1 MSLATAADQDA
12 TARHIAGYL
21 PEMVALRRDIH
32 RHPELGYQEQRTS
45 DLVAAALAG
54 WGYEVHR
61 GLGGTG
67 VVGTLRAGSGSK
79 VLGIRADMDALP
91 ILETTGLDYAS
102 QHPGR
107 MHACG
112 HDGHTTTL
120 LTAARCLAETRAFDG
135 TLHLIFQPAEEGLG
149 GALKMMQDGLFELFP
164 CDQVFGL
171 HNMPG
176 VPTGKFC
183 FVDGAAMASSDTA
196 LLRIR
201 GQGGHGAVP
210 DKAVDP
216 IVASAATVMA
226 LQTVVSRNVAPL
238 DTAVVTVGSI
248 HGGEASNVIPDAVEM
263 KLTIRAFQDSTRDLL
278 EQRIGALVR
287 AQAESFG
294 ATAELDYQRGYP
306 VLVNHEGP
314 TAFAR
319 QVAVDHFGADALHP
333 FAPIPASEDFAYM
346 LQQVPGCYLFVGNGP
361 SANLHNA
368 AYDFNDALLPV
379 GARYWV
385 KLTEAFLTA

>member
-21 PEMVALRRDIH
+21 PDMVALRRDIH

-120 LTAARCLAETRAFDG
+120 LTAARCPLPGRDPR
-135 TLHLIFQPAEEGLG
+135 LRRHPAPDLPAGRG
-149 GALKMMQDGLFELFP
+149 R
-164 CDQVFGL
+164 
-171 HNMPG
+171 PG
-176 VPTGKFC
+176 RCPEDDAG
-183 FVDGAAMASSDTA
+183 
-196 LLRIR
+196 R
-201 GQGGHGAVP
+201 
-210 DKAVDP
+210 
-216 IVASAATVMA
+216 
-226 LQTVVSRNVAPL
+226 PL
-238 DTAVVTVGSI
+238 
-248 HGGEASNVIPDAVEM
+248 
-263 KLTIRAFQDSTRDLL
+263 
-278 EQRIGALVR
+278 
-287 AQAESFG
+287 
-294 ATAELDYQRGYP
+294 
-306 VLVNHEGP
+306 
-314 TAFAR
+314 
-319 QVAVDHFGADALHP
+319 
-333 FAPIPASEDFAYM
+333 
-346 LQQVPGCYLFVGNGP
+346 
-361 SANLHNA
+361 
-368 AYDFNDALLPV
+368 
-379 GARYWV
+379 
-385 KLTEAFLTA
+385 

>member
-21 PEMVALRRDIH
+21 PDMVALRRDIH

-45 DLVAAALAG
+45 DLVAAALMG
-54 WGYEVHR
+54 WGYQVHR

-238 DTAVVTVGSI
+238 DTAVITVGSI

-294 ATAELDYQRGYP
+294 AFLRAHPGQRG
-306 VLVNHEGP
+306 LRLHAAAG
-314 TAFAR
+314 AR
-319 QVAVDHFGADALHP
+319 
-333 FAPIPASEDFAYM
+333 
-346 LQQVPGCYLFVGNGP
+346 
-361 SANLHNA
+361 
-368 AYDFNDALLPV
+368 LLPV
-379 GARYWV
+379 RRQRPQRQPAQPG
-385 KLTEAFLTA
+385 L